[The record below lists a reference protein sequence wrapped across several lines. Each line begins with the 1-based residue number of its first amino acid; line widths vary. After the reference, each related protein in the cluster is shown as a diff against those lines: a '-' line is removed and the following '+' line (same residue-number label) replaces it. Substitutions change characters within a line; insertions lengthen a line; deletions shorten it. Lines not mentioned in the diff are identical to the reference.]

1 MPIPTLPFGR
11 LGHESTRTLFGAA
24 ALGHVSQAEA
34 DQALDTLLRY
44 GVNHIDVAASYG
56 DAELRIAPWLKSYP
70 NQFFLAT
77 KTDGRTK
84 EAAFDDLRRSLDRL
98 GVDSVDLWQLH
109 ALADP
114 IEWDTALSPGGAIEA
129 AVEAKR
135 QGLVRGIGVTGHG
148 MQIAA
153 THRRSLERFD
163 FDSVLAP
170 YNYITMQTP
179 YYAENFNALQE
190 TCRERNV
197 AVQTIK
203 TIARRPWM
211 GRPHTL
217 STWYEPLE
225 DQNDI
230 DLAVWWALSRPGIFL
245 NTVGDL
251 TLLPRVLD
259 AASRFDPEA
268 PAPDDA
274 RMRQLVSTA
283 DMDALFV

>member
-56 DAELRIAPWLKSYP
+56 DAELRIAPWLKRYP
-70 NQFFLAT
+70 DQFFLAT

-211 GRPHTL
+211 GRPHTW